1 VGDLPCDG
9 RRNFYQHNGGRRC
22 RHAPDA
28 FVQRAAPYFA
38 RQAAPARQ
46 IALDAGNE
54 ITLLDADQ
62 SAAWAAAAR
71 PVYDAWIADVAGKG
85 LNGPALIDE
94 AKALMEQYT
103 AAN

>member
-1 VGDLPCDG
+1 
-9 RRNFYQHNGGRRC
+9 
-22 RHAPDA
+22 
-28 FVQRAAPYFA
+28 
-38 RQAAPARQ
+38 
-46 IALDAGNE
+46 
-54 ITLLDADQ
+54 LLDADQ